1 MQPSVTAFSSLPVSY
16 LHTMLQCYCDFMC
29 QAGNTD
35 TANSKP
41 DQKCQIHPPI
51 SFMAFL
57 TLIRILSTRL
67 LFCKRDPRSKSEVLD
82 SVCKIKK
89 RLAGRW
95 WLHNTVNIVSATGL
109 GLERVKAISD
119 TSLATLE
126 IYMIEQNQSFYLHH
140 CLQRLANDKTAYV
153 MSMSRRL
160 FIKLLP

>member
-1 MQPSVTAFSSLPVSY
+1 MGSVSCRDSNFVKRSEDDAWTTPTPSLFIMQPSVTAFSSLPVSY
-16 LHTMLQCYCDFMC
+16 LHRTLQCYRDFMC

-41 DQKCQIHPPI
+41 SQKCQIHPPI

-89 RLAGRW
+89 RLAGGGGC
-95 WLHNTVNIVSATGL
+95 T
-109 GLERVKAISD
+109 
-119 TSLATLE
+119 TL
-126 IYMIEQNQSFYLHH
+126 
-140 CLQRLANDKTAYV
+140 
-153 MSMSRRL
+153 
-160 FIKLLP
+160 